1 MAKKKLILS
10 EDITRRFMK
19 LAEIDTMHSD
29 TFMTEAEDDMMD
41 PVGGAP
47 EPDMGEDGAPADLGA
62 EEPEP
67 EDMDA
72 EEGGGESI
80 SLDAEAFVGDIV
92 DLLQQH
98 GADVELDTGDE
109 EAAPEAGPEE
119 EAPMDD
125 AAMEPAEEE
134 EGEVQMMES
143 DDDLV
148 NEVAR
153 RVSKRLLDAVKLNKA
168 TK

>member
-47 EPDMGEDGAPADLGA
+47 EPGMGEEGAPPDLGA

-67 EDMDA
+67 EDMEA
-72 EEGGGESI
+72 EEGGGEQI

-119 EAPMDD
+119 DAPMD
-125 AAMEPAEEE
+125 AAAEAPAEEE
-134 EGEVQMMES
+134 EEVQMMEAT
-143 DDDLV
+143 DDLV

-153 RVSKRLLDAVKLNKA
+153 RVSKRLLDAVRLNKA

>member
-29 TFMTEAEDDMMD
+29 TFMTEAEDEMMD
-41 PVGGAP
+41 PAGGAP
-47 EPDMGEDGAPADLGA
+47 EPGMGEEGAPPDLGA
-62 EEPEP
+62 EEPEA
-67 EDMDA
+67 EDMEA

-109 EAAPEAGPEE
+109 EAAPEAGPDE
-119 EAPMDD
+119 EAPMD
-125 AAMEPAEEE
+125 AAAEAPAEEE
-134 EGEVQMMES
+134 EEMQMMEAS
-143 DDDLV
+143 DDLV

>member
-10 EDITRRFMK
+10 ENITRRFMK
-19 LAEIDTMHSD
+19 LAEIDTIHSD
-29 TFMTEAEDDMMD
+29 TFMTENEDEMMD

-47 EPDMGEDGAPADLGA
+47 EPGMGEEGAPPDLGA
-62 EEPEP
+62 EEPEA
-67 EDMDA
+67 EDLEA

-109 EAAPEAGPEE
+109 EAAPEGMEDE
-119 EAPMDD
+119 EAPVDD
-125 AAMEPAEEE
+125 AAMAPAPEEE
-134 EGEVQMMES
+134 EEVQMMEAN
-143 DDDLV
+143 DDLV

>member
-47 EPDMGEDGAPADLGA
+47 EPGMGEEGAPPDLGA
-62 EEPEP
+62 EEPEA
-67 EDMDA
+67 EDMEA